1 MEKSNI
7 WLGLALLGV
16 LTVFFFVAYFTMSS
30 KTKTPSLQSLDLE
43 FETTPFHS
51 LTVKSPTYVV
61 DSTYHPV
68 VPAPQISTVPAESVI
83 EPMSLPTTPLSF
95 TPRDDVQKAPQGD
108 APPSILPFVEEHQ
121 SPRTMLSEFFEKT
134 DNVSE
139 NKNE

>member
-7 WLGLALLGV
+7 WLGLSVLGV

-30 KTKTPSLQSLDLE
+30 KTKTPSLQSLDFE

-51 LTVKSPTYVV
+51 LTIKPPTYVV

-83 EPMSLPTTPLSF
+83 EPMSLPTTPVSSI
-95 TPRDDVQKAPQGD
+95 D
-108 APPSILPFVEEHQ
+108 AASILPFVEEHQ

>member
-108 APPSILPFVEEHQ
+108 APPSILPFVE